1 MPVGDAP
8 VGDTSVAAML
18 VVRGVSHRFTDHDV
32 IHDVSLTV
40 KSGEIV
46 AIVGPSGCGKSTLL
60 RACAGLVS
68 PSHGTI
74 ERHETKIGF
83 VFQEPALL
91 AWRRVEANARLL
103 VDDDVIVEQ
112 LLAVSGLAE
121 HRHKW
126 PHELSGG
133 MKMRLSLVRTLAA
146 KPQLVLLDEPFGA
159 LDQLTRHH
167 LHDEFLR
174 LHAQQRF
181 TALMVTHAIDEAVY
195 LADRV
200 VVMSPAPGRIIAEF
214 EVAQHVPHSPA
225 SRESS
230 RRYDPSFAA
239 LCGRIAARLGDH
251 S

>member
-1 MPVGDAP
+1 MGDAP